1 MRLPTIGRMSRAMSQ
16 VSPQVSSE
24 APAQQALL
32 ALLDL
37 DPVSDDAFSGW
48 SPREASDRV
57 YGGQPLA
64 QALIAAAH
72 TVEATPARYPHSL
85 HGYFLR
91 PGSTKIPIIYEVER
105 LRDGGSFSTRRVV
118 AKQRGTPIFFC
129 SISFHVSEPGLE
141 HQTEP
146 PDAPPPEG
154 LKNFYELGRES
165 GVASPE
171 DPPEHPIRS
180 VEMRPVSGLAYL
192 LGDPDAAPQMW
203 MRARLDL
210 PDDPIIHRAIIA
222 YMSDSTL
229 LSEALRPH
237 GLTWHEPG
245 MQMTSLDHALWFHRH
260 ARADEWLL
268 YAQGSPSGSAARGFC
283 LGSIYTR
290 TGVLAASV
298 AQEGLMRQRRP
309 RSAAEQVSKA

>member
-1 MRLPTIGRMSRAMSQ
+1 MSQ
-16 VSPQVSSE
+16 VSSQISSQ
-24 APAQQALL
+24 AGAQQALL

-37 DPVSDDAFSGW
+37 EPVSRDAYSGW

-64 QALIAAAH
+64 QALIAAAR
-72 TVEATPARYPHSL
+72 TVETNPARLPHSL

-91 PGSTKIPIIYEVER
+91 AGSSDLPIIYEVER
-105 LRDGGSFSTRRVV
+105 LRDGRSFTTRRVV
-118 AKQRGTPIFFC
+118 AQQRGSPIFFC

-141 HQTEP
+141 HQAEA

-154 LKNFYELGRES
+154 LKNIHELDTERVE
-165 GVASPE
+165 A
-171 DPPEHPIRS
+171 PPEEQIDHPIRS
-180 VEMRPVSGLAYL
+180 VEMRPVSGLGYL
-192 LGDPDAAPQMW
+192 LSDRDAAPQMW
-203 MRARLDL
+203 MRALL
-210 PDDPIIHRAIIA
+210 TLSDDPVIHRALIA

-237 GLTWHEPG
+237 GLSWHDPS
-245 MQMTSLDHALWFHRH
+245 MQMASLDHALWFHRE

-290 TGVLAASV
+290 TGKLAASV
-298 AQEGLMRQRRP
+298 AQEGLMRQRT
-309 RSAAEQVSKA
+309 AWNT

>member
-1 MRLPTIGRMSRAMSQ
+1 MSQ
-16 VSPQVSSE
+16 VSSQISSQ
-24 APAQQALL
+24 AGAQQALL

-37 DPVSDDAFSGW
+37 EPISRDAYSGW

-64 QALIAAAH
+64 QALIAAAR
-72 TVEATPARYPHSL
+72 TVETNPARLPHSL

-91 PGSTKIPIIYEVER
+91 AGSSDLPIIYEVER
-105 LRDGGSFSTRRVV
+105 LRDGRSFTTRRVV
-118 AKQRGTPIFFC
+118 AQQRGSPIFCC

-141 HQTEP
+141 HQAEA

-154 LKNFYELGRES
+154 LKNIHELDTERVE
-165 GVASPE
+165 A
-171 DPPEHPIRS
+171 PPEEQIDHPIRS
-180 VEMRPVSGLAYL
+180 VEMRPVSGLGYL
-192 LGDPDAAPQMW
+192 LSDRDAAPQMW
-203 MRARLDL
+203 MRALL
-210 PDDPIIHRAIIA
+210 TLSDDPVIHRALIA

-237 GLTWHEPG
+237 GLNWHDPN
-245 MQMTSLDHALWFHRH
+245 MQMASLDHALWFHRE

-268 YAQGSPSGSAARGFC
+268 YSQGSPSGSAARGFC

-290 TGVLAASV
+290 TGKLAASV
-298 AQEGLMRQRRP
+298 AQEGLMRQRT
-309 RSAAEQVSKA
+309 AWNT

>member
-1 MRLPTIGRMSRAMSQ
+1 MSQ
-16 VSPQVSSE
+16 VSSQISSQTG
-24 APAQQALL
+24 AQQALL

-37 DPVSDDAFSGW
+37 QPVSRNAYSGW

-64 QALIAAAH
+64 QALIAAAR
-72 TVEATPARYPHSL
+72 TVETNPARLPHSL

-91 PGSTKIPIIYEVER
+91 AGSSDLPIIYEVER
-105 LRDGGSFSTRRVV
+105 LRDGRSFSTRRVV

-129 SISFHVSEPGLE
+129 SISFHVSEAGLE
-141 HQTEP
+141 HQTEA

-154 LKNFYELGRES
+154 LKNIHELDIERVE
-165 GVASPE
+165 A
-171 DPPEHPIRS
+171 PPEEQIDHPIRS
-180 VEMRPVSGLAYL
+180 VEMRPVSGLGYL
-192 LGDPDAAPQMW
+192 LSDRDAAPQMW
-203 MRARLDL
+203 MRALLTL
-210 PDDPIIHRAIIA
+210 PPDPIIHRALIA

-237 GLTWHEPG
+237 GLNWHDPS
-245 MQMTSLDHALWFHRH
+245 MQMASLDHALWFHRE

-268 YAQGSPSGSAARGFC
+268 YAQDSPSGSAARGFC

-290 TGVLAASV
+290 TGKLAASV
-298 AQEGLMRQRRP
+298 AQEGLMRQRT
-309 RSAAEQVSKA
+309 AWNT